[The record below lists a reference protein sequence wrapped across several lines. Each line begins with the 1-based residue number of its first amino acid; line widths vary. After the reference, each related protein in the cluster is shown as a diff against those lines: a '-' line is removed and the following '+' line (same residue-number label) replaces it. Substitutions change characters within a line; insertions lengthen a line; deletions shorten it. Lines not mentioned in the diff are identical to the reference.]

1 MRSSWQRCRED
12 DADSISGLTSWLRKL
27 VAEKMRIRGI
37 WVIPHHST
45 QPLQIRLIWN
55 FITLLNSSPYSPI
68 WVNVTCRDGMCF
80 VRSFWTRLERRS
92 QGKEYMKWC
101 LKGFGRSYHM
111 FGMMA
116 VYIMVDRSCRHT
128 LSSNACTGIPTSNI
142 IHLELAR
149 ISTHFDRLRHG
160 MCSHNMSTLISA
172 KHVDILNTNDVLWK
186 WCWLSLTHCKADI
199 MSNHNKFF
207 FFF

>member
-68 WVNVTCRDGMCF
+68 WVNVTCREGMCF
-80 VRSFWTRLERRS
+80 VRSFSTRLERTS
-92 QGKEYMKWC
+92 QGKEYLKWC
-101 LKGFGRSYHM
+101 LKGFGRCYHM

-116 VYIMVDRSCRHT
+116 VYIMLDRSCRHT
-128 LSSNACTGIPTSNI
+128 LPLRARASQPRTLGIS
-142 IHLELAR
+142 A
-149 ISTHFDRLRHG
+149 HFDTFWSVASWYVL
-160 MCSHNMSTLISA
+160 SQ
-172 KHVDILNTNDVLWK
+172 HVYLDQ
-186 WCWLSLTHCKADI
+186 CKACWY
-199 MSNHNKFF
+199 SQY
-207 FFF
+207 